1 MLSQAK
7 IKCLVPVMLLF
18 ALTAACLLGSF
29 SCSQGKGAESSAR
42 PDLITMDGL
51 ASFDPLERPA
61 VQFPHDLHTND
72 LAKQNQDCSVCHPA
86 REDGRPSPLFMR
98 LEDTDREE
106 LEELY
111 HTNCID
117 CHSKTGLEG
126 KDSGP
131 VECGQCHRR
140 DPVYT
145 SSRLPFG
152 FDKSL
157 HYRHIEANENKCENC
172 HHVYDEDSEQLVYK
186 EGTESS
192 CRDCHHSRTEE
203 NRISLRQAVH
213 QACIGC
219 HYELS
224 RQQQPVQ
231 AAGPVDCAGCHDRNR
246 QLAIKVI
253 DDPPRLERNQPDF
266 VLLSTAEDDLAA
278 SKLNTV
284 PFPHAAHEGFTENCR
299 VCHHETLSACKECHT
314 LAGSDKSSGVTL
326 QGAMHEPTSSH
337 SCIGCHQEQE
347 TKPGCAGCHG
357 LMEQDRLSERTCDIC
372 HAGPSPD
379 TLASVRS
386 NYHSLDDFRP
396 SAADV
401 ALSFTADE
409 IPDSV
414 TIGTLSQEYPAV
426 EMPHKKIIDVLT
438 KNIKSS
444 KVAQYFHGRED
455 VLCEGCHHNGS
466 IGREPALCANCHGH
480 PFDERNLFKPGLY
493 GAYHRSCIGCHNSM
507 GMEELAECI
516 TCHPNKIETARA
528 SH

>member
-7 IKCLVPVMLLF
+7 IKCLPPGMLLF
-18 ALTAACLLGSF
+18 ALTAACLLGASG
-29 SCSQGKGAESSAR
+29 CSQGKGAEPSAR

-51 ASFDPLERPA
+51 VSFGPLERPA
-61 VQFPHDLHTND
+61 VQFPHDLHTAA

-98 LEDTDREE
+98 LKEMSRAE

-117 CHSKTGLEG
+117 CHSKTALEG
-126 KDSGP
+126 KASGP
-131 VECGQCHRR
+131 ETCGQCHRR

-172 HHVYDEDSEQLVYK
+172 HHVYDEDSKKLVYK
-186 EGTESS
+186 KDTESS
-192 CRDCHHSRTEE
+192 CRDCHRSRTEE
-203 NRISLRQAVH
+203 NRISLRQAAH

-219 HYELS
+219 HYEL
-224 RQQQPVQ
+224 RRQQPVP
-231 AAGPVDCAGCHDRNR
+231 AAGPVDCAGCHDRDR

-253 DDPPRLERNQPDF
+253 DNPPRLERNQPDF
-266 VLLSTAEDDLAA
+266 VLLSAAEADLAS

-284 PFPHAAHEGFTENCR
+284 PFPHSAHEGFTANCR

-314 LAGSDKSSGVTL
+314 LAGSDKSDGVTL
-326 QGAMHEPTSSH
+326 QEAMHEPESSH
-337 SCIGCHQEQE
+337 SCIGCHQGQE
-347 TKPGCAGCHG
+347 AKPACAGCHG
-357 LMEQDRLSERTCDIC
+357 LMEQGLLSEHACNIC

-379 TLASVRS
+379 ILASVRS
-386 NYHSLDDFRP
+386 KYNSLDDFRP

-414 TIGTLSQEYPAV
+414 TIGILSKEYPAV
-426 EMPHKKIIDVLT
+426 EMPHKKIVDALAKHID
-438 KNIKSS
+438 SS
-444 KVAQYFHGRED
+444 KVARYFHGRED
-455 VLCEGCHHNGS
+455 VLCEGCHHHGS
-466 IGREPALCANCHGH
+466 IGREPALCANCHGQ

-493 GAYHRSCIGCHNSM
+493 GAYHRSCLGCHESM
-507 GMEELAECI
+507 QMEELAKCI
-516 TCHPNKIETARA
+516 TCHPNKIQTARA
-528 SH
+528 NH